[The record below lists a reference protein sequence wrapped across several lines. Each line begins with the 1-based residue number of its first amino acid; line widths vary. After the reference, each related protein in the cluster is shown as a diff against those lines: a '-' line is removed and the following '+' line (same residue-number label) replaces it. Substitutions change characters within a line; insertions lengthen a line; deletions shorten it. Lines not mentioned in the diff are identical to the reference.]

1 MATLRAVDPRL
12 AGQLSRALA
21 PLQSL
26 RMRVQDALQPI
37 ADATPM
43 LSHRS
48 CRKVAVLAPR
58 WRKLRDRTALDAL
71 LVLVAVIATTTA
83 SVAYRL
89 GNPCAQVKRTEPLTA
104 SPPLAD
110 RYEPAHRRGP
120 PASHHPQMRGS
131 VAAGNV
137 TRTHTSDMAA
147 VRHTTASASDLTMGG
162 DPVRR

>member
-1 MATLRAVDPRL
+1 MATLRAVDPRM
-12 AGQLSRALA
+12 AGQLSRAVA

-58 WRKLRDRTALDAL
+58 WRKLRDRNALNVL
-71 LVLVAVIATTTA
+71 LARLADPGQDDGPAIVLGGSYVGADE
-83 SVAYRL
+83 
-89 GNPCAQVKRTEPLTA
+89 PTETLTA
-104 SPPLAD
+104 SPPLVD
-110 RYEPAHRRGP
+110 RYEPADRRGP

-137 TRTHTSDMAA
+137 KKDTSDPAA

-162 DPVRR
+162 EPTRH